1 MPQIRQTKRATRVLN
16 KAYEC
21 SMNYRHEFVM
31 PEHLLLELIDDFNF
45 NAALNIF
52 CSPFKLQDDLKKYL
66 ESVETLPEDLESL
79 PEISAQLSKVI
90 ELAVQMVHSSSAEQL
105 DIPHLVKG
113 LLALEDSWAA
123 YLLKDC
129 LQDKEANFMS
139 QLINFYDFDDN
150 LDHTEDEEGEQ
161 TADKAA
167 WKRLVT
173 CMNDLYKQHNPLVG
187 REKELQRTIQV
198 LCRRDKNNPLHVG
211 EPGVG
216 KTALVWGL
224 ARLIEEGRV
233 PDRLKGSRIYQVDM
247 GTLLAGTQYRG
258 DFENRIKQ
266 IMDGVQAES
275 QNNIIYIDEIHTLVG
290 AGATSEGAMDASNML
305 KPYLE
310 SGTIRFI
317 GSTTYEEYNR
327 HFSRSKGLI
336 RRFQQIDIDEPTVDE
351 AKHIVSQLVL
361 RYEEFHHVKYAA
373 DAVDFAVEASAKHVN
388 DRFLPDKAIDLI
400 DEAGASFECRE
411 ECGEFATAVSRPEG
425 TAAAN
430 STLNTQHS
438 PLITKAD
445 IADVLAKT
453 CKVDALAVAEEDDYQ
468 KLSTLSDQLL
478 SQIYG
483 QDEAIRQVVEAV
495 QMSRAGL
502 LDDNKP
508 LASLLFVGPTGVGKT
523 EVARVLAKELGI
535 ALIRFDMSEYTEKHA
550 VAKLIGS
557 PAGYVGYEDGGL
569 LTDAIRKSPNS
580 VLLLDEIEKAHQD
593 IYNILLQV
601 MDYARLTDNKGRKAD
616 FRNVVLIMTSNAGAQ
631 FASQSIGFN
640 HSVSRGEAMMKQVK
654 RTFKPEFLNRLSGT
668 VVFHDM
674 DREMATLILKKK
686 LRELDTKLAA
696 RQVSMTLT
704 DAAFDHLLQ
713 EGFTQEYGAREMD
726 RVIAQQLKP
735 LLMREML
742 FGALRNGGTIT
753 VSMDHGALVITK

>member
-1 MPQIRQTKRATRVLN
+1 MAEIKQTLRASRMLN

-21 SMNYRHEFVM
+21 CKDYRHEFIM
-31 PEHLLLELIDDFNF
+31 PEHLLLVLIDEFNF

-52 CSPFKLQDDLKKYL
+52 YSPYQLQDRIKEFL
-66 ESVETLPEDLESL
+66 EGIESL
-79 PEISAQLSKVI
+79 PEGTEYVPEPSVQMAKVI
-90 ELAVQMVHSSSAEQL
+90 ELAVQAVASSSAEAM
-105 DIPHLVKG
+105 DIPHLTKG
-113 LLALEDSWAA
+113 ILALEDSWAA
-123 YLLKDC
+123 YLLKDS
-129 LQDKEANFMS
+129 LYGKEANFMS
-139 QLINFYDFDDN
+139 QLINFYDLDDELQGN
-150 LDHTEDEEGEQ
+150 GEQ
-161 TADKAA
+161 TDDKAA
-167 WKRLVT
+167 WKKLVT
-173 CMNDLYKQHNPLVG
+173 CMNDLYEKQNPLIG

-224 ARLIEEGRV
+224 ARMIEEGRV
-233 PDRLKGSRIYQVDM
+233 PKRLKGSKIFQIDM

-258 DFENRIKQ
+258 DFENRIKM
-266 IMDGVQAES
+266 IMDGVQKEGD
-275 QNNIIYIDEIHTLVG
+275 NNIVYIDEIHTLVG
-290 AGATSEGAMDASNML
+290 AGATNDSAMDASNML

-310 SGTIRFI
+310 TGTIRFI

-336 RRFQQIDIDEPTVDE
+336 RRFQQIDIPEPTPE
-351 AKHIVSQLVL
+351 ETKHILRQLQP
-361 RYEEFHHVKYAA
+361 RYEEFHDVKYDE
-373 DAVDFAVEASAKHVN
+373 DALDFAVDASFKHVN

-400 DEAGASFECRE
+400 DEAGAMLEVR
-411 ECGEFATAVSRPEG
+411 GEKQEVSV
-425 TAAAN
+425 
-430 STLNTQHS
+430 
-438 PLITKAD
+438 TKAD

-453 CKVDALAVAEEDDYQ
+453 CKVDALSIAEEDDYQ
-468 KLSTLSDQLL
+468 KLESLASRML

-483 QDEAIRQVVEAV
+483 QDEAIRQVVESV

-535 ALIRFDMSEYTEKHA
+535 ELIRFDMSEYTEKHA

-601 MDYARLTDNKGRKAD
+601 MDYARLTDNKGHKAD
-616 FRNVVLIMTSNAGAQ
+616 FRNVILIMTSNAGAQ

-640 HSVSRGEAMMKQVK
+640 SSVSRGEAMMKQVK
-654 RTFKPEFLNRLSGT
+654 KTFKPEFLNRLSGA

-674 DREMATLILKKK
+674 DKEMATLILKKK
-686 LRELDTKLAA
+686 LRELDAKLEAK
-696 RQVSMTLT
+696 QVKMALT
-704 DAAFDHLLQ
+704 PEAFDHLLK
-713 EGFTQEYGAREMD
+713 EGFTAEYGAREMD

-735 LLMREML
+735 LLMREIL
-742 FGALRNGGTIT
+742 FGSLKNGGEVT
-753 VSMDHGALVITK
+753 VGMMNHALSIMH